1 MTHLSL
7 QNDAPSSHSIELGN
21 SLQREMEQVFL
32 AENPEGV
39 VTKSHF
45 GIRNVPIP
53 AADNQG
59 KDSKKNLKKFGLKA
73 LGAKKLEILFNNLL
87 F

>member
-1 MTHLSL
+1 MTHSSL
-7 QNDAPSSHSIELGN
+7 QNDAPSSHGIELVK

-45 GIRNVPIP
+45 GVRNVPIP
-53 AADNQG
+53 AANKQG
-59 KDSKKNLKKFGLKA
+59 KDSKKKF
-73 LGAKKLEILFNNLL
+73 EVP
-87 F
+87 

>member
-7 QNDAPSSHSIELGN
+7 QNDAPSSHGIELGN

-45 GIRNVPIP
+45 GVRNVPIP

-59 KDSKKNLKKFGLKA
+59 KDSKKKFG
-73 LGAKKLEILFNNLL
+73 EIWTKSTRSQKT
-87 F
+87 